1 MMDIRQFGVQL
12 GEYLYDCGVNI
23 DQVKEI
29 TKIVEQIRQC
39 AYEQGK
45 NDMRNIF
52 LDMLIEAVACPLTD
66 GIEDGAS

>member
-39 AYEQGK
+39 AYEQGILLCGC
-45 NDMRNIF
+45 RRRIP
-52 LDMLIEAVACPLTD
+52 AVHNPH
-66 GIEDGAS
+66 E